1 MRSVHSFHF
10 NLPLLIVDLKIHA
23 RRRTSNT
30 FKKACRGWS
39 ESRLETFTSLVFN
52 MVIESV
58 STLLLRD
65 KCLQHSCQS
74 AALLYTLLSLSVC
87 VFL

>member
-10 NLPLLIVDLKIHA
+10 NIPLLIVDLKIHA

-74 AALLYTLLSLSVC
+74 AALLYTLLSLCVC